1 MKRFTLKTAAATMSA
16 ALAFAAFAVPANVLA
31 YDGEVPY
38 SDFGIDASQISEQ
51 DQFYDYQ
58 EYAVYNLQQAG
69 AGNPGAS
76 QLVNQAIS
84 IVYSIPYLS
93 DRSLQDNKSNI
104 DEVMDYFLPLIEEAN
119 VTEEFNAEKDYMI
132 TVLNR
137 LERQQRTYAAKSEV
151 RRVRQAVANLQ
162 YDYSLSS
169 SENIQKIYTIVRS
182 MNRNI
187 VVTNGI

>member
-69 AGNPGAS
+69 VGNPGAS

-93 DRSLQDNKSNI
+93 DRSLQENKSNI

-137 LERQQRTYAAKSEV
+137 LELQQRTYAAKREV

>member
-69 AGNPGAS
+69 VGNPGAS

-93 DRSLQDNKSNI
+93 DRSLQENKSNI

-137 LERQQRTYAAKSEV
+137 LELQQRTYAAKREV

-169 SENIQKIYTIVRS
+169 SENIQKIYTIGRS

>member
-1 MKRFTLKTAAATMSA
+1 
-16 ALAFAAFAVPANVLA
+16 
-31 YDGEVPY
+31 
-38 SDFGIDASQISEQ
+38 
-51 DQFYDYQ
+51 
-58 EYAVYNLQQAG
+58 
-69 AGNPGAS
+69 
-76 QLVNQAIS
+76 
-84 IVYSIPYLS
+84 
-93 DRSLQDNKSNI
+93 
-104 DEVMDYFLPLIEEAN
+104 MDYFLPLIEEAN

-137 LERQQRTYAAKSEV
+137 LERQQRTYAAKREV